1 MEIRPPDAAWQ
12 RRGAELAAEL
22 RTALAPLALH
32 VDHIGSTAIPG
43 MAAKPVIDLQAS
55 VADLEAAA
63 AAFDRP
69 LAERGFERLPYE
81 RDHVPAG
88 RDDDPAAWAKRFW
101 TRREGEPAN
110 LHVRRSG
117 SPNERVALL
126 FRDWFRAHP
135 DAVPAYARFKAMLA
149 DAVPDVASYT
159 DLKDPVVDV
168 VVAAA
173 EAWAAATG
181 WVPH

>member
-1 MEIRPPDAAWQ
+1 MEILPPDEAWQ
-12 RRGAELAAEL
+12 RRGAQVASEL
-22 RTALAPLALH
+22 RAALSPLALE

-55 VADLEAAA
+55 VVDLEAAA
-63 AAFDRP
+63 AAFDEP

-88 RDDDPAAWAKRFW
+88 RDDDPASWAKRLW
-101 TRREGEPAN
+101 ARRDGEPVN
-110 LHVRRSG
+110 LHVRCSG

-135 DAVPAYARFKAMLA
+135 DAVPAYGRFKAQLA
-149 DAVPDVASYT
+149 HVVPDLATYT
-159 DLKDPVVDV
+159 DLKDSVVDLI
-168 VVAAA
+168 VAAA
-173 EAWAAATG
+173 EEWAATTG
-181 WVPH
+181 WTPH